1 MLLEGGIF
9 PIKTTK
15 GKGFLHM
22 LALHLLDLAKQLKI
36 LTPKHILQR

>member
-9 PIKTTK
+9 PIKATK
-15 GKGFLHM
+15 GKGCLHM